1 MAKVIGTVLGGTPK
15 EYEASTVQEL
25 HDLMG
30 LKNHSAT
37 IQGEEVD
44 MDHELYGD
52 EVVRFT
58 ENTKGA

>member
-1 MAKVIGTVLGGTPK
+1 MAKVIGVVLGGSPK

-30 LKNHSAT
+30 LKNHAAT

-44 MDHELYGD
+44 MDYELDGD
-52 EVVRFT
+52 EIVRFT

>member
-1 MAKVIGTVLGGTPK
+1 MAKVIGVVLGGSPK
-15 EYEASTVQEL
+15 EYTADTVQEL
-25 HDLMG
+25 HDAMG

-44 MDHELYGD
+44 MDYELEGD
-52 EVVRFT
+52 EIVRFT